1 MAILAYSM
9 CLLSIFYMIY
19 SLKNNGKDTFNLTP
33 YKIDVNKLDLE
44 KEEMIVKILRVQ
56 YMQIAMLI
64 VTNMVI
70 EILAIINGW
79 DKNISV
85 ALCMILMFVIF
96 YQVYIKFDIKN
107 PIIRINIGF
116 KDYSITKTSTILQL
130 FYNEFTMIESDL
142 IWQKKSKGDSTKVV
156 LLPFIDYTYIL
167 FCYISVLSAF
177 NTFLISRFF
186 SPNIIFPHINL

>member
-116 KDYSITKTSTILQL
+116 KDYSITKTSTILQRIYHDWMRL
-130 FYNEFTMIESDL
+130 YMTEKE
-142 IWQKKSKGDSTKVV
+142 
-156 LLPFIDYTYIL
+156 
-167 FCYISVLSAF
+167 
-177 NTFLISRFF
+177 
-186 SPNIIFPHINL
+186 

>member
-1 MAILAYSM
+1 MVILAYSM

-96 YQVYIKFDIKN
+96 YQVYINKRIKN
-107 PIIRINIGF
+107 
-116 KDYSITKTSTILQL
+116 IL
-130 FYNEFTMIESDL
+130 
-142 IWQKKSKGDSTKVV
+142 G
-156 LLPFIDYTYIL
+156 
-167 FCYISVLSAF
+167 
-177 NTFLISRFF
+177 
-186 SPNIIFPHINL
+186 

>member
-142 IWQKKSKGDSTKVV
+142 I
-156 LLPFIDYTYIL
+156 
-167 FCYISVLSAF
+167 
-177 NTFLISRFF
+177 
-186 SPNIIFPHINL
+186 

>member
-1 MAILAYSM
+1 MVILAYSM

-70 EILAIINGW
+70 EILAIIKGW

-116 KDYSITKTSTILQL
+116 KDYSITKTSTILQRI
-130 FYNEFTMIESDL
+130 YHD
-142 IWQKKSKGDSTKVV
+142 
-156 LLPFIDYTYIL
+156 
-167 FCYISVLSAF
+167 
-177 NTFLISRFF
+177 
-186 SPNIIFPHINL
+186 

>member
-116 KDYSITKTSTILQL
+116 KDYSITKTSTILQRIYHDWMRL
-130 FYNEFTMIESDL
+130 DMTEKE
-142 IWQKKSKGDSTKVV
+142 
-156 LLPFIDYTYIL
+156 
-167 FCYISVLSAF
+167 
-177 NTFLISRFF
+177 
-186 SPNIIFPHINL
+186 

>member
-116 KDYSITKTSTILQL
+116 KDYSITKTSTILPRI
-130 FYNEFTMIESDL
+130 YHD
-142 IWQKKSKGDSTKVV
+142 
-156 LLPFIDYTYIL
+156 
-167 FCYISVLSAF
+167 
-177 NTFLISRFF
+177 
-186 SPNIIFPHINL
+186 